1 MLRRWEKL
9 YWQKVVIKMA
19 NLISAEDKIALGK
32 VAVLMGGT
40 SAERTVSLNSGAA
53 VLTALLEAGVDA
65 FAIDVGDNAAEQ
77 LIQATFD
84 RAFIAMH
91 GRGGED
97 GTLQGLLELLNK
109 PYTGSGVMASALGM
123 DKWRTKLVWNACDV
137 STPKAF
143 VLDADTDWGF
153 VMQALGGLAMVKP
166 AREGSSIGMRKVQSS
181 EELAESYAFASQH
194 DDLVIAEQYIEGKE
208 FTVAILGDT
217 ALPAIQLKTTHDF
230 YDFDAKYKA
239 NDTQYLLPSG
249 LPDYAEAELQKMS
262 LKAFKLVGCKGWGRV
277 DAMQDKNGQF
287 WLLEVN
293 TTPGMTD
300 HSLVPM
306 AANAGGLNLSALVV
320 NILQQ
325 TL

>member
-1 MLRRWEKL
+1 MSFK
-9 YWQKVVIKMA
+9 
-19 NLISAEDKIALGK
+19 ISTEDKQALGK

-40 SAERTVSLNSGAA
+40 SAERPVSLDSGTA
-53 VLTALLEAGVDA
+53 VLAALLEAGVDA
-65 FAIDVGDNAAEQ
+65 VGIDIGEDAAQQ
-77 LIQATFD
+77 LSHAEFD
-84 RAFIAMH
+84 RAFIALH

-97 GTLQGLLELLNK
+97 GTMQGLLELLNK

-123 DKWRTKLVWNACDV
+123 DKWRTKLVWDACNV
-137 STPKAF
+137 ATPKAF
-143 VLDADTDWGF
+143 VLEADSDWDCI
-153 VMQALGGLAMVKP
+153 MQALGGLAMVKP
-166 AREGSSIGMRKVQSS
+166 AREGSSIGMRKVHSS
-181 EELAESYAFASQH
+181 EELAASYAFAIQH

-208 FTVAILGDT
+208 FTVAILGDE
-217 ALPAIQLKTTHDF
+217 ALPAIQLITTHDF

-262 LKAFKLVGCKGWGRV
+262 LKAFKLVGCNGWGRV
-277 DAMQDKNGQF
+277 DAMQDKEGNF

-293 TTPGMTD
+293 TSPGMTD

-306 AANAGGLNLSALVV
+306 AGKAGGLNFSALAVK
-320 NILQQ
+320 ILQQ

>member
-1 MLRRWEKL
+1 MPFELST
-9 YWQKVVIKMA
+9 A
-19 NLISAEDKIALGK
+19 DKNALGK

-40 SAERTVSLNSGAA
+40 SAERPVSLNSGSA
-53 VLTALLEAGVDA
+53 VLDALLKSGIDAIGVD
-65 FAIDVGDNAAEQ
+65 ISEDAAQQ
-77 LIQATFD
+77 LSQTEFD
-84 RAFIAMH
+84 RAFIALH

-97 GTLQGLLELLNK
+97 GTMQGLLELLNK

-123 DKWRTKLVWNACDV
+123 DKWRTKLVWDACQV

-143 VLDADTDWGF
+143 VLEQNSDWDAI
-153 VMQALGGLAMVKP
+153 MQALGGLAMVKP
-166 AREGSSIGMRKVQSS
+166 AREGSSIGMRKVNSS
-181 EELAESYAFASQH
+181 EGLAESYAFASQH

-208 FTVAILGDT
+208 FTVAILGEE
-217 ALPAIQLKTTHDF
+217 ALPAIQLVTTHDF

-262 LKAFKLVGCKGWGRV
+262 LKAFKLIGCEGWGRV
-277 DAMQDKNGQF
+277 DAMQDSDGNF

-293 TTPGMTD
+293 TSPGMTD

-306 AANAGGLNLSALVV
+306 AANAGGLSFPALVV
-320 NILQQ
+320 KILQQ

>member
-1 MLRRWEKL
+1 MS
-9 YWQKVVIKMA
+9 YQ
-19 NLISAEDKIALGK
+19 ISAAEKKALGK

-40 SAERTVSLNSGAA
+40 SAERPVSLNSGAA
-53 VLTALLEAGVDA
+53 VLKALLEQGIDA
-65 FAIDVGDNAAEQ
+65 FGIDVGDNAAEQ
-77 LIQATFD
+77 LSQANFD
-84 RAFIAMH
+84 RAFIALH

-97 GTLQGLLELLNK
+97 GTMQGLLELLNK

-123 DKWRTKLVWNACDV
+123 DKWRTKLVWDACDV
-137 STPKAF
+137 ATPKAF
-143 VLDADTDWGF
+143 VLEEGSDWDSI
-153 VMQALGGLAMVKP
+153 MQALGGLAMVKP
-166 AREGSSIGMRKVQSS
+166 AREGSSIGMRKVHSS
-181 EELAESYAFASQH
+181 EGLADSYAFASQH

-208 FTVAILGDT
+208 FTVAILGDE
-217 ALPAIQLKTTHDF
+217 ALPAIQLVTTHDF

-249 LPDYAEAELQKMS
+249 LPDYAEGELQKMA
-262 LKAFKLVGCKGWGRV
+262 LKAFKLVGCDGWGRV
-277 DAMQDKNGQF
+277 DAMQDGDGNF

-293 TTPGMTD
+293 TSPGMTD

-306 AANAGGLNLSALVV
+306 AANAGGLSFPALVV

>member
-1 MLRRWEKL
+1 MT
-9 YWQKVVIKMA
+9 YS
-19 NLISAEDKIALGK
+19 ISANEKNALGK

-40 SAERTVSLNSGAA
+40 SAERPISLDSGAA
-53 VLTALLEAGVDA
+53 VLNALIAAGVDA
-65 FAIDVGDNAAEQ
+65 FGIDVGENAAEQ
-77 LIQATFD
+77 LSQATFD
-84 RAFIAMH
+84 RAFVALH

-97 GTLQGLLELLNK
+97 GTMQGLLELLNK

-143 VLDADTDWGF
+143 VLDEKTDWSF
-153 VMQALGGLAMVKP
+153 VMQALGGVAMVKP
-166 AREGSSIGMRKVQSS
+166 AREGSSIGMRKVKSS

-194 DDLVIAEQYIEGKE
+194 DDLVIAEQYIVGKE
-208 FTVAILGDT
+208 FTVAILGDE

-239 NDTQYLLPSG
+239 NDTEYLLPSG
-249 LPDYAEAELQKMS
+249 LPDYAESELQKMS
-262 LKAFKLVGCKGWGRV
+262 LKAFKLVGCSGWGRV
-277 DAMQDKNGQF
+277 DAMQDKDGNF

-293 TTPGMTD
+293 TSPGMTD

-306 AANAGGLNLSALVV
+306 AAKAGGLVLPELVV
-320 NILQQ
+320 RILQK

>member
-1 MLRRWEKL
+1 MVFVLQRRINKIMT
-9 YWQKVVIKMA
+9 YS
-19 NLISAEDKIALGK
+19 ISAEEKQALGK

-40 SAERTVSLNSGAA
+40 SAERPVSLNSGAA
-53 VLTALLEAGVDA
+53 VLSALLEVGVDA
-65 FAIDVGDNAAEQ
+65 FAIDVRDDAAQQ
-77 LIQATFD
+77 LSHAEFD
-84 RAFIAMH
+84 RAFIALH

-97 GTLQGLLELLNK
+97 GTMQGLLELLNK

-123 DKWRTKLVWNACDV
+123 DKWRTKLVWDACQIP
-137 STPKAF
+137 TPKAF
-143 VLDADTDWGF
+143 VLEEGSDWDAI
-153 VMQALGGLAMVKP
+153 MQALGGLAMVKP
-166 AREGSSIGMRKVQSS
+166 AREGSSIGMRKVHTS
-181 EELAESYAFASQH
+181 EELASSYAFAIQH

-208 FTVAILGDT
+208 FTVAVLGAD
-217 ALPAIQLKTTHDF
+217 ALPAIQLVTTHDF

-262 LKAFKLVGCKGWGRV
+262 LKAFKLVGCDGWGRV
-277 DAMQDKNGQF
+277 DAMQDKEGNF

-293 TTPGMTD
+293 TSPGMTD

-306 AANAGGLNLSALVV
+306 AANSGGLSFPALVV
-320 NILQQ
+320 KILQQ

>member
-1 MLRRWEKL
+1 MTFQITKDEK
-9 YWQKVVIKMA
+9 Q
-19 NLISAEDKIALGK
+19 ALGK

-40 SAERTVSLNSGAA
+40 SAERPVSLNSGAA
-53 VLTALLEAGVDA
+53 VLKALLELGVDA
-65 FAIDVGDNAAEQ
+65 FAIDIAENAAEQ
-77 LIQATFD
+77 LSQAEFD
-84 RAFIAMH
+84 RAFIALH

-97 GTLQGLLELLNK
+97 GTMQGLLELLNK

-123 DKWRTKLVWNACDV
+123 DKWRTKLVWDACQV
-137 STPKAF
+137 ATPKAF
-143 VLDADTDWGF
+143 VLEENSDWDSI
-153 VMQALGGLAMVKP
+153 MQALGGLAMVKP
-166 AREGSSIGMRKVQSS
+166 AHEGSSIGMRKVHSS
-181 EELAESYAFASQH
+181 EGLAESYAFASQH

-208 FTVAILGDT
+208 FTVAILGDE
-217 ALPAIQLKTTHDF
+217 ALPAIQLVTSHDF

-249 LPDYAEAELQKMS
+249 LPDYAEGELQKMA
-262 LKAFKLVGCKGWGRV
+262 LKAFKLVGCNGWGRV
-277 DAMQDKNGQF
+277 DAMQDADGNF

-293 TTPGMTD
+293 TSPGMTD

-306 AANAGGLNLSALVV
+306 AANAGGLNFPALVV

>member
-1 MLRRWEKL
+1 MQIQLTRWVLEINNMSFEISIAEK
-9 YWQKVVIKMA
+9 Q
-19 NLISAEDKIALGK
+19 ALGK

-40 SAERTVSLNSGAA
+40 SAERPVSLNSGAA
-53 VLTALLEAGVDA
+53 VLAALIESGIDA
-65 FAIDVGDNAAEQ
+65 IGIDIRENAAQQ
-77 LIQATFD
+77 LSNAEFD
-84 RAFIAMH
+84 RAFIALH

-97 GTLQGLLELLNK
+97 GTMQGLLELLNK

-123 DKWRTKLVWNACDV
+123 DKWRTKLVWDACQV
-137 STPKAF
+137 ATPKAF
-143 VLDADTDWGF
+143 VLEEDSDWDAI
-153 VMQALGGLAMVKP
+153 MQALGGLAMVKP
-166 AREGSSIGMRKVQSS
+166 AREGSSIGMRKVHSS
-181 EELAESYAFASQH
+181 EALADSYAFAVQH

-208 FTVAILGDT
+208 FTVTILAEQ
-217 ALPAIQLKTTHDF
+217 ALPAIQLVTTHDF

-262 LKAFKLVGCKGWGRV
+262 LKAFKLVGCTGWGRV
-277 DAMQDKNGQF
+277 DAMQDKEGNF

-293 TTPGMTD
+293 TSPGMTD

-306 AANAGGLNLSALVV
+306 AASAAGLNFSALVIK
-320 NILQQ
+320 ILQQ

>member
-1 MLRRWEKL
+1 MT
-9 YWQKVVIKMA
+9 YS
-19 NLISAEDKIALGK
+19 ISANEKNALGK

-40 SAERTVSLNSGAA
+40 SAERPISLNSGSA
-53 VLTALLEAGVDA
+53 VLNALLAAGVDA
-65 FAIDVGDNAAEQ
+65 FSIDVGENAAEQ
-77 LIQATFD
+77 LSKATFD
-84 RAFIAMH
+84 RAFIALH

-97 GTLQGLLELLNK
+97 GTMQGLLELLNK

-123 DKWRTKLVWNACDV
+123 DKWRTKLVWNACNV

-143 VLDADTDWGF
+143 VLDATTDWSS
-153 VMQALGGLAMVKP
+153 VMQALGGIAMVKP
-166 AREGSSIGMRKVQSS
+166 AREGSSIGMRKVKSS
-181 EELAESYAFASQH
+181 EDLAESYAFASQH

-208 FTVAILGDT
+208 FTVAILGDD
-217 ALPAIQLKTTHDF
+217 ALPAIQLVTTHDF

-262 LKAFKLVGCKGWGRV
+262 LKAFKLVGCSGWGRV
-277 DAMQDKNGQF
+277 DAMQDKDGNF

-293 TTPGMTD
+293 TSPGMTD

-306 AANAGGLNLSALVV
+306 AAKAGGVDLPELVV
-320 NILQQ
+320 RILQK